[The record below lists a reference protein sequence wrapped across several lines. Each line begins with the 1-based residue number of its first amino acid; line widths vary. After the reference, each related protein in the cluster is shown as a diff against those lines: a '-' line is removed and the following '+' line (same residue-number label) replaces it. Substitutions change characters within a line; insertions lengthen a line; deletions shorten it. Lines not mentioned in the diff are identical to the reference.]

1 MFLRHLWRLSMQ
13 SIKKLLILSLLWCV
27 VFAFANAQIPDQ
39 YLANADSQAK
49 YDKIVNELFVEIQAK
64 SQIGQPISTTVF
76 GELYQLFG
84 DIIPHLPNKY
94 SFNIIYQQ
102 CLTLSQTLSN
112 GYNLNTLASFM
123 DNCFKPFV
131 KTVDEINKDYTIK
144 PIGSIAPLTGPAPL
158 SVTLDARAS
167 IDPSNQTIPNNNF
180 YRYYRDVN
188 GIDKTIGIGNV
199 LNYIFEEPGLYT
211 VHLTVR
217 SSNKT
222 TQGIVDGSQKFS
234 VDVTPRSANIV
245 AFANGQRLKTTEKVK
260 LWLQEGQR
268 GIVLDGSTTTARG
281 WRILTNHRRDITW
294 PNWFVSTRAGE
305 WVPGTLRIVLPD
317 QGEYTVNLT
326 VFDNQNNQLT
336 EKFSLAISDPVSLIK
351 QIPEVGDTSVSYTFD
366 GSTSYSITSRLRLHT
381 REIFD
386 NNGNRSDTFQG
397 KTITKQ
403 FSRPGTYVV
412 RLTVVDEEG
421 NENMEPRQVFVE
433 STPPVAQF
441 LSTPTPEVL
450 HPSEFILDAA
460 VSSDVDVTNGFD
472 TLTYKREFSSPTT
485 EVVES
490 NEWGKMIRI
499 LFNEVGKHKV
509 KLSVIDQY
517 GKSNTIEKEF
527 DIKSTIRP
535 KIFVNPTAT
544 ARGNQVNF
552 VAQTNKNVLGYE
564 RDFGNGTKRTVQ
576 ERNASIIYQMI
587 WVYKVTLR
595 VNNGVEEN
603 EITTLVFIGEKD
615 SPIPGYSVE
624 NPSLG
629 LTIIQNDICEDEING
644 QTGEVPAYRVD
655 RYKDITINATSS
667 VNVKWEKNNL
677 KMFFQPRNDQIF
689 RDVGGKFN
697 YKFNELWCQF
707 VNLTVEDD
715 LVGKNSA
722 IKIRFKV
729 VNALPTLDNVTLSY
743 PQFGN
748 DSWVGFQQ
756 AAAVQEEIFTTWFDP
771 LIVKVT
777 ATNAR
782 DADGSLSY
790 FQRYY
795 YDKNDPSRI
804 LGTKLSPGDIP
815 HTFFSLPKMP
825 GEFAFGVK
833 IYDNDGG
840 AQRSEDIIGNGP
852 VVFFP
857 PDTSR
862 PDIPLVTLK
871 VDKTNIEVGEEIT
884 FDIISRVLSER
895 PDFIQERVIQIDFD
909 GDGEYDLTTKSDRI
923 KYSYIKPSEEW
934 YIPKA
939 SVLYRG
945 YRGVAKGENIMVKN
959 GLKPRLLFDSADTL
973 TLVRD
978 ISIGDIENQTICM
991 DASACENTDYVRT
1004 QRDAGFIFTYPQVG
1018 KYVVSMDLVDK
1029 NANIA
1034 AQRRPLDIQE
1044 NSGLLNV
1051 LSIPEVSTIND
1062 VAEIFVGKNLDNAVL
1077 FYIKYNNPT
1086 GICYVDTNIQIDS
1099 DKDGNKEQDKD
1110 FLCNEIYLES
1120 YGSNYENIIWKIY
1133 YEEAGVL
1140 KTQDIIVSFLDFTL
1154 ELDEKTT
1161 QAYQLINEVLWSIDP
1176 TLTNNQFLVDQLIA
1190 LKESLLDK
1198 ADVWAI
1204 IVSIQDTIDTQTL
1217 TLSDSENE
1225 NISALIDLLKSK
1237 SSSAAMGG
1245 TVYDQA
1251 KAEIVSILPGNLR
1264 SEIMLAFTDFENAV
1278 GTTERTLQDTQKDI
1292 LQDIGTIIGRS
1303 VAADSSNI
1311 QADQIDPTDMQSV
1324 IIPNIC
1330 LITGFYNIPTETC
1343 VYDNEQVKP
1352 IPTNVTEQIGTSS
1365 GLAWWIKIMLI
1376 VLSVFV
1382 LGFIGLVVLFAVKAK
1397 MKWSQDEEDT
1407 QEDEYIV
1414 PQDVTNPP
1422 VPEPEPT
1429 QEATPTPPES
1439 TTNTSQ

>member
-1 MFLRHLWRLSMQ
+1 M
-13 SIKKLLILSLLWCV
+13 
-27 VFAFANAQIPDQ
+27 FAFANAQIPDQ
-39 YLANADSQAK
+39 YLANAESQAK

-76 GELYQLFG
+76 SELYQLFG

-144 PIGSIAPLTGPAPL
+144 PVGSISPITGPAPL

-188 GIDKTIGIGNV
+188 GVDKTIGIGNV

-260 LWLQEGQR
+260 LGLQEGQR

-281 WRILTNHRRDITW
+281 GRILTNHRRDITG
-294 PNWFVSTRAGE
+294 PNGFSSTRAGE
-305 WVPGTLRIVLPD
+305 WVPGTLRAVLPD
-317 QGEYTVNLT
+317 QGEYTINLT

-336 EKFSLAISDPVSLIK
+336 EKFSLAIADPVSLIK
-351 QIPEVGDTSVSYTFD
+351 QTPEVGNTSVNYTFD

-397 KTITKQ
+397 KTISKQ
-403 FSRPGTYVV
+403 FTRPGTYVV

-433 STPPVAQF
+433 STPPIAQF
-441 LSTPTPEVL
+441 LSTAAPEIL
-450 HPSEFILDAA
+450 HPSEFVLDAG
-460 VSSDVDVTNGFD
+460 VSSDIDATNGFD
-472 TLTYKREFSSPTT
+472 SLTYKREFSSPTT
-485 EVVES
+485 EVTES
-490 NEWGKMIRI
+490 SDWGKKIRI
-499 LFNEVGKHKV
+499 LFNEVGKHKA
-509 KLSVIDQY
+509 KLTVTDQY

-527 DIKSTIRP
+527 DIKSTLRP

-552 VAQTNKNVLGYE
+552 VAQTNKNVLWYE
-564 RDFGNGTKRTVQ
+564 RDFGNGIKRTVQ

-587 WVYKVTLR
+587 WVYKVTLK
-595 VNNGVEEN
+595 VNNWSEEN
-603 EITTLVFIGEKD
+603 AITILVFIGEKD
-615 SPIPGYSVE
+615 SPIPGYSIE

-629 LTIIQNDICEDEING
+629 LTMIQNDICEDEVSG
-644 QTGEVPAYRVD
+644 ATVELPAYRVD
-655 RYKDITINATSS
+655 RYKDITINATNS
-667 VNVKWEKNNL
+667 VNVKGEKNNL

-722 IKIRFKV
+722 VKIWFKV

-756 AAAVQEEIFTTWFDP
+756 AAAVQEEIFTTGFDP

-777 ATNAR
+777 AANPR
-782 DADGSLSY
+782 DMDWSLSY

-795 YDKNDPSRI
+795 YDKNDPGRI

-833 IYDNDGG
+833 IYDNDGWN
-840 AQRSEDIIGNGP
+840 QRSEDIIGNGP

-871 VDKTNIEVGEEIT
+871 VNKTNIEVGEEIT

-895 PDFIQERVIQIDFD
+895 PDFVQERVVQIDFD

-923 KYSYIKPSEEW
+923 KYSYTKPSEEW

-959 GLKPRLLFDSADTL
+959 GLKPRLLFNSADTV

-978 ISIGDIENQTICM
+978 ISIGDIENQSICM
-991 DASACENTDYVRT
+991 DATACENPDYVRT
-1004 QRDAGFIFTYPQVG
+1004 EPVAGFVFTYPQAG
-1018 KYVVSMDLVDK
+1018 KYVVNMDVIDK
-1029 NANIA
+1029 NANSA
-1034 AQRRPLDIQE
+1034 AQRRPINIDE
-1044 NSGLLNV
+1044 NKKLLNI
-1051 LSIPEVSTIND
+1051 LSIPETSTIND
-1062 VAEIFVGKNLDNAVL
+1062 SSEIFVGKNLDNAVL
-1077 FYIKYNNPT
+1077 FYIKYANPT
-1086 GICYVDTNIQIDS
+1086 GVCYVDINIKQDS
-1099 DKDGNKEQDKD
+1099 DNDGNKEQDKD
-1110 FLCNEIYLES
+1110 FICNEIHLES
-1120 YGSNYENIIWKIY
+1120 FWSNYENITWRIY
-1133 YEEAGVL
+1133 YEEEGSL
-1140 KTQDIIVSFLDFTL
+1140 KTQDIVVSFLDFTL
-1154 ELDEKTT
+1154 VLDEKTT
-1161 QAYQLINEVLWSIDP
+1161 QAYQLINEILWSIDP
-1176 TLTNNQFLVDQLIA
+1176 IPTNNQFLVDQIVA

-1198 ADVWAI
+1198 IDVWAI
-1204 IVSIQDTIDTQTL
+1204 IVSIQDTIETQTL
-1217 TLSDSENE
+1217 TLSTSENE
-1225 NISALIDLLKSK
+1225 KIATLINLLQNK

-1251 KAEIVSILPGNLR
+1251 KAEILSILPGNLR
-1264 SEIMLAFTDFENAV
+1264 SEIMLAFTDFENAG
-1278 GTTERTLQDTQKDI
+1278 GTEERTLQETQKDI
-1292 LQDIGTIIGRS
+1292 LQDIGVVIGRN
-1303 VAADSSNI
+1303 VAENSNEI
-1311 QADQIDPTDMQSV
+1311 QTDQIDPVDMQSV
-1324 IIPNIC
+1324 VIPNIC
-1330 LITGFYNIPTETC
+1330 IITQFYNIPTETC
-1343 VYDNEQVKP
+1343 VYDNEEIKN
-1352 IPTNVTEQIGTSS
+1352 IPTTVTQEVGAKTW
-1365 GLAWWIKIMLI
+1365 LAWWIKIMLI
-1376 VLSVFV
+1376 VLSIFV
-1382 LGFIGLVVLFAVKAK
+1382 IGFIGLVVLFAIKAK
-1397 MKWSQDEEDT
+1397 IKWSQDDDDT
-1407 QEDEYIV
+1407 HEDEYIV
-1414 PQDVTNPP
+1414 PQEVINPP
-1422 VPEPEPT
+1422 TPEPT
-1429 QEATPTPPES
+1429 QAAPE
-1439 TTNTSQ
+1439 TEQKTETQ

>member
-1 MFLRHLWRLSMQ
+1 MLLRYLQWLPMQ
-13 SIKKLLILSLLWCV
+13 SIKKILLLSIFWLL
-27 VFAFANAQIPDQ
+27 VFAFTNAQIPDP

-76 GELYQLFG
+76 SELRQLFW

-94 SFNIIYQQ
+94 SFNIVYQQ

-144 PIGSIAPLTGPAPL
+144 PIGSISPLTGPAPL

-167 IDPSNQTIPNNNF
+167 TDPSNQTIPNNNF
-180 YRYYRDVN
+180 YRHYRDTN
-188 GIDKTIGIGNV
+188 GVDKTIGIWSV

-222 TQGIVDGSQKFS
+222 TQGILDGSQKFS

-260 LWLQEGQR
+260 LGLQEWQR
-268 GIVLDGSTTTARG
+268 GIVLDGSTTTARW
-281 WRILTNHRRDITW
+281 WRILTNHRRDVTG
-294 PNWFVSTRAGE
+294 PNGFQSTRAGE
-305 WVPGTLRIVLPD
+305 GVPGTLRIVLPD
-317 QGEYTVNLT
+317 QWEYTVNLT

-336 EKFSLAISDPVSLIK
+336 EKFSLAIADPVSLIK
-351 QIPEVGDTSVSYTFD
+351 QTPEVGNTSVTYTFD

-381 REIFD
+381 REVFD
-386 NNGNRSDTFQG
+386 NNGNRSDTFQW
-397 KTITKQ
+397 KTISKQ
-403 FSRPGTYVV
+403 FSRPWNYVV

-433 STPPVAQF
+433 STPPIAQF
-441 LSTPTPEVL
+441 LSTPTPEIL
-450 HPSEFILDAA
+450 YPSEFILDAS
-460 VSSDVDVTNGFD
+460 VSSDIDVTNGFD

-490 NEWGKMIRI
+490 NEWGKKIRI
-499 LFNEVGKHKV
+499 VFNEVGKHKV
-509 KLSVIDQY
+509 KLTVIDQY
-517 GKSNTIEKEF
+517 GKSNVIEKEF

-535 KIFVNPTAT
+535 KIFINPTAT

-552 VAQTNKNVLGYE
+552 VAQTNKNVLWYE

-576 ERNASIIYQMI
+576 ERNTSTVYQMI
-587 WVYKVTLR
+587 WVYTVTLK
-595 VNNGVEEN
+595 VKNWAEEN
-603 EITTLVFIGEKD
+603 AITSLVFIGEKE

-629 LTIIQNDICEDEING
+629 LTIIQNDTCESEIDG
-644 QTGEVPAYRVD
+644 QKTQLPAYKVD
-655 RYKDITINATSS
+655 RYKDITINTTSS
-667 VNVKWEKNNL
+667 VNVKGEKKNL

-689 RDVGGKFN
+689 KDVGGNFN

-715 LVGKNSA
+715 VVGKNSSV
-722 IKIRFKV
+722 KIRFKV

-756 AAAVQEEIFTTWFDP
+756 AAAVQEEIFTTGFDP

-777 ATNAR
+777 AVNPR

-795 YDKNDPSRI
+795 YDKNDPGRI

-815 HTFFSLPKMP
+815 HTFFSLPKTP

-833 IYDNDGG
+833 MYDNDGG
-840 AQRSEDIIGNGP
+840 NQRSEDIIGNGP

-909 GDGEYDLTTKSDRI
+909 GDGEYDLTTKNDRI
-923 KYSYIKPSEEW
+923 KYSYTKPSEEW
-934 YIPKA
+934 YTPKA

-991 DASACENTDYVRT
+991 DATACENPNYVRT
-1004 QRDAGFIFTYPQVG
+1004 QRDAGFIFTYPQAG
-1018 KYVVSMDLVDK
+1018 KYVVNMDVIDK
-1029 NANIA
+1029 NANSA
-1034 AQRRPLDIQE
+1034 AQRRPLDIQA
-1044 NSGLLNV
+1044 NTNLLNI
-1051 LSIPEVSTIND
+1051 LSIPEVSTINETS
-1062 VAEIFVGKNLDNAVL
+1062 EIFVGKNLENSVL

-1086 GICYVDTNIQIDS
+1086 GVCYVDTNIQIDS
-1099 DKDGNKEQDKD
+1099 DKDGNFEQDKD
-1110 FLCNEIYLES
+1110 FLCNEIHLEP
-1120 YGSNYENIIWKIY
+1120 YGSNYENITWRIY
-1133 YEEAGVL
+1133 YEEGWSL
-1140 KTQDIIVSFLDFTL
+1140 KTQDVIISFLDFTL
-1154 ELDEKTT
+1154 ELDEKTK
-1161 QAYQLINEVLWSIDP
+1161 QAYQLINEILWSIDP
-1176 TLTNNQFLVDQLIA
+1176 TLTDNQFLVDQVLA

-1198 ADVWAI
+1198 VDVWAI
-1204 IVSIQDTIDTQTL
+1204 IVSIQDTINTQTL
-1217 TLSDSENE
+1217 TLSISEKE
-1225 NISALIDLLKSK
+1225 KIEVLIELLQSK

-1251 KAEIVSILPGNLR
+1251 KAEILSILPGNLR

-1278 GTTERTLQDTQKDI
+1278 GSTERTLQDTQKDI
-1292 LQDIGTIIGRS
+1292 LQDIGTVIGRN
-1303 VAADSSNI
+1303 VAENSNDI
-1311 QADQIDPTDMQSV
+1311 QTDQIDPIDMQTI

-1330 LITGFYNIPTETC
+1330 LITEFYSIPTETC
-1343 VYDNEQVKP
+1343 TYDNEEIKN
-1352 IPTNVTEQIGTSS
+1352 IPTTVTQEVGTKT
-1365 GLAWWIKIMLI
+1365 GLASWIKIMLI

-1382 LGFIGLVVLFAVKAK
+1382 LGFIGLVVLFAIKAK
-1397 MKWSQDEEDT
+1397 IKWSQEDEDW

-1414 PQDVTNPP
+1414 P
-1422 VPEPEPT
+1422 PEQKTESSS
-1429 QEATPTPPES
+1429 TPPEQKTEPS
-1439 TTNTSQ
+1439 E

>member
-1 MFLRHLWRLSMQ
+1 MSF
-13 SIKKLLILSLLWCV
+13 IKKIVLFSTFWLIF
-27 VFAFANAQIPDQ
+27 FASTNAQIPDT
-39 YLANADSQAK
+39 YKANVESQAK

-76 GELYQLFG
+76 SELYQLFW

-131 KTVDEINKDYTIK
+131 KTVEEINKDYTIK
-144 PIGSIAPLTGPAPL
+144 PTGSINPITWPAPL

-167 IDPSNQTIPNNNF
+167 IDPSDQTIPNNNF
-180 YRYYRDVN
+180 YRYYRDVS
-188 GIDKTIGIGNV
+188 GVDRTIGIGNV
-199 LNYIFEEPGLYT
+199 LNYTFQEPGLYT

-245 AFANGQRLKTTEKVK
+245 AFANGQRLKKTEKIK

-281 WRILTNHRRDITW
+281 GRILTNHRRDITG
-294 PNWFVSTRAGE
+294 PNGFAATRAGE
-305 WVPGTLRIVLPD
+305 GIPWTLRVVLAD
-317 QGEYTVNLT
+317 QWEYTINLT

-351 QIPEVGDTSVSYTFD
+351 QIPEVGNTSVSYTFD

-397 KTITKQ
+397 KNITKQ
-403 FSRPGTYVV
+403 FTRPGTYVV

-433 STPPVAQF
+433 STPPIAQF

-450 HPSEFILDAA
+450 YPSEFVLDAW
-460 VSSDVDVTNGFD
+460 VSSDIDMANGFD
-472 TLTYKREFSSPTT
+472 TLTYKWEFSSPTT
-485 EVVES
+485 EVIES
-490 NEWGKMIRI
+490 TEWGKKIRV
-499 LFNEVGKHKV
+499 LFNEVAKHIV
-509 KLSVIDQY
+509 KLTVIDQY
-517 GKSNTIEKEF
+517 GKSSTIEKEF

-535 KIFVNPTAT
+535 KIFINPTAT
-544 ARGNQVNF
+544 ARWNQVNF
-552 VAQTNKNVLGYE
+552 VAQTNKNVLWYE
-564 RDFGNGTKRTVQ
+564 RDFGNGVKRTVQ
-576 ERNASIIYQMI
+576 ERNTSLIYQMI
-587 WVYKVTLR
+587 GVYKVILK
-595 VNNGVEEN
+595 VNNGSETN
-603 EITTLVFIGEKD
+603 EISSLVFIGEKD
-615 SPIPGYSVE
+615 SPIPWYSVE

-629 LTIIQNDICEDEING
+629 LTITQNDICEDEAG
-644 QTGEVPAYRVD
+644 WTKVEVPAYRVD
-655 RYKDITINATSS
+655 RYKDIRINATSS
-667 VNVKWEKNNL
+667 VNVKGEKKNL
-677 KMFFQPRNDQIF
+677 KMFFRPRNDQIF
-689 RDVGGKFN
+689 RDVAGSFN
-697 YKFNELWCQF
+697 YKFNELGCQF
-707 VNLTVEDD
+707 IDLTVEDD

-722 IKIRFKV
+722 VKIWFKV
-729 VNALPTLDNVTLSY
+729 VNALPTLDNIILSY

-748 DSWVGFQQ
+748 DSWIGFQQ
-756 AAAVQEEIFTTWFDP
+756 AAAVQEEIFTTGFDP

-782 DADGSLSY
+782 DADGLLSY

-795 YDKNDPSRI
+795 YDKNDPARI
-804 LGTKLSPGDIP
+804 LGTKLSPGDVP
-815 HTFFSLPKMP
+815 YTFFSLPKTP
-825 GEFAFGVK
+825 GEFAFWVK
-833 IYDNDGG
+833 MYDNDGWN
-840 AQRSEDIIGNGP
+840 QRSEDIIGNGP

-857 PDTSR
+857 PDTNR

-871 VDKTNIEVGEEIT
+871 VDKTNVEVGEEIT
-884 FDIISRVLSER
+884 FDIISRVLSEK

-909 GDGEYDLTTKSDRI
+909 GDGEYDLTTKTDRI
-923 KYSYIKPSEEW
+923 KYIYTKPNAEW
-934 YIPKA
+934 YTPKA
-939 SVLYRG
+939 SVLYRW
-945 YRGVAKGENIMVKN
+945 YRGLAKGENIIVKN

-978 ISIGDIENQTICM
+978 ISIWDIENQSICM
-991 DASACENTDYVRT
+991 DFTNCDDPTYVRT
-1004 QRDAGFIFTYPQVG
+1004 ERDDGFIFNYPLTG
-1018 KYVVSMDLVDK
+1018 KYVVSMDVVDK
-1029 NANIA
+1029 NANSA

-1044 NSGLLNV
+1044 NKELLNI
-1051 LSIPEVSTIND
+1051 LSIPEASTINEIP
-1062 VAEIFVGKNLDNAVL
+1062 EIFVGKNLDNAIL

-1086 GICYVDTNIQIDS
+1086 GVCYIDANIEQDS

-1110 FLCNEIYLES
+1110 FLCNDIHLES
-1120 YGSNYENIIWKIY
+1120 YGSNYENITGKIY
-1133 YEEAGVL
+1133 YEEEWVL
-1140 KTQDIIVSFLDFTL
+1140 KTQDFVVSFLDFEL
-1154 ELDEKTT
+1154 ELDEKTK
-1161 QAYQLINEVLWSIDP
+1161 QAYLLISEILGSIDP
-1176 TLTNNQFLVDQLIA
+1176 TLTDNQFLVDQIVA

-1204 IVSIQDTIDTQTL
+1204 IVSIKDTINTQNL
-1217 TLSDSENE
+1217 TLSTSESE
-1225 NISALIDLLKSK
+1225 KLTILIDLLQDK

-1251 KAEIVSILPGNLR
+1251 KAEILSILPSNLR
-1264 SEIMLAFTDFENAV
+1264 SEIMLLFTDFENWV
-1278 GTTERTLQDTQKDI
+1278 GTNERTLQEIQKDI
-1292 LQDIGTIIGRS
+1292 LQNIGVVIGRS
-1303 VAADSSNI
+1303 VAASSSDI
-1311 QADQIDPTDMQSV
+1311 QADQIDPIDMKD
-1324 IIPNIC
+1324 IIVPNIC
-1330 LITGFYNIPTETC
+1330 LITQFYNIPTETC
-1343 VYDNEQVKP
+1343 TYDNEEIKN
-1352 IPTNVTEQIGTSS
+1352 IPTTTQEVGTKTW
-1365 GLAWWIKIMLI
+1365 LASWIKIMLI

-1382 LGFIGLVVLFAVKAK
+1382 IGFIGLVILFAIKAK
-1397 MKWSQDEEDT
+1397 IKWAQGDGNDT

-1414 PQDVTNPP
+1414 PQDVINPP
-1422 VPEPEPT
+1422 TPQPEPT
-1429 QEATPTPPES
+1429 QETTQTPPEQS
-1439 TTNTSQ
+1439 TETTQ